1 MANLTIDQH
10 RYSAKLV
17 EDIAKVQAIPGL
29 FEKEVS
35 GLGYAMAKT
44 MDAYIES
51 LVEAATTNSAALGTD
66 NTITAAEL
74 RTGLKTLMESDIPI
88 DECNLV
94 ISPALYAALLGIS
107 DFADASK
114 FGGGQA
120 PPFNVL
126 IGKLY
131 GMNVFTSTVMGSSGS
146 TGVEVGYI
154 LHPSAISFA
163 RQMGPRVQS
172 EYSVDYLG
180 TKVVADILYGGVA
193 VFEPRIYEFK
203 NP

>member
-1 MANLTIDQH
+1 MKRYNSPTSSQH
-10 RYSAKLV
+10 LIKDEKICRYLLEMTRSK
-17 EDIAKVQAIPGL
+17 IK
-29 FEKEVS
+29 
-35 GLGYAMAKT
+35 
-44 MDAYIES
+44 S
-51 LVEAATTNSAALGTD
+51 L
-66 NTITAAEL
+66 
-74 RTGLKTLMESDIPI
+74 LKQM
-88 DECNLV
+88 
-94 ISPALYAALLGIS
+94 
-107 DFADASK
+107 
-114 FGGGQA
+114 
-120 PPFNVL
+120 
-126 IGKLY
+126 
-131 GMNVFTSTVMGSSGS
+131 MNVFTSTVMGSSGS